1 MHLTSCFNLWQ
12 YNFMNFSR
20 LQFILAAAALVLL
33 PVFFLPLGSDFFDFQ
48 KQYLLLLIVILLAG
62 LFLARGF
69 LTGRFSLSLSIFDKP
84 VLLLLIAVL
93 LSFLLNAPNKLD
105 SLAFPLGTGSFLL
118 LCFFYFILLQ
128 SVEKEKAPL
137 LPLFLYAGTGFVSFF
152 TLISFGLRLGG
163 IETQI
168 PLPQFLFNPSFSFL
182 GGMLTQL
189 VVLVITTAGVLT
201 YFLSRARQNRFSLFI
216 SCLAALN
223 LTGLLLTVYLVF
235 FVLKPAFLPLTS
247 SWVIFAENLKNL
259 RNALF
264 GVGPGNYLTAFTL
277 GRPLNLNLTP
287 LWNLRFGSSSSFFL
301 QAATELGLVGLAPFI
316 LLLIPVFFG
325 RRFNLSASR
334 LSQFW
339 GEKTP
344 EPQESPDNENRLLL
358 PPLALSFLLLLFLPA
373 SLMVLFT
380 FFTLLTL
387 YAAGS
392 KREINLNISK
402 EIITAVGAVLLAA
415 LLYFG
420 GRAYLGEFYY
430 GQALDAVANNQGGG
444 AYNRLIL
451 AIQTNPYAERYRLSY
466 SQLNLAL
473 ANSLAAKKDLTDQ
486 DRTTITQLVQQAI
499 NEGKAAV
506 SLNPQKVTNWENL
519 ASIYSALV
527 NIVQG
532 SDTWAITSY
541 DQAILLDPANP
552 LLRLSEGGMF
562 LQTKK
567 FADAR
572 DLFRA
577 AVNLKPD
584 WPNAYYNLSAAFRE
598 LGDYQSAVA
607 AMEKTLTLVP
617 FDSNDYRTAKAE
629 LDKLNEKLPK
639 PTAAPAAPT
648 GQPETLAPAVTPG
661 PQFPTPLPLPS
672 EMAPPPAN
680 QQPTQP

>member
-1 MHLTSCFNLWQ
+1 
-12 YNFMNFSR
+12 MNFSR
-20 LQFILAAAALVLL
+20 LQFIFTATALVLL

-48 KQYLLLLIVILLAG
+48 KQYLLLLIVILSTG
-62 LFLARGF
+62 LLLARGF
-69 LTGRFSLSLSIFDKP
+69 LTGRFSLSLGAFDKP
-84 VLLLLIAVL
+84 VLLLIAAVL
-93 LSFLLNAPNKLD
+93 FSFLLNAPNKLD
-105 SLAFPLGTGSFLL
+105 SLAFPLGAGSLL
-118 LCFFYFILLQ
+118 ALCLFYFILLQ

-137 LPLFLYAGTGFVSFF
+137 LPLFLYTGTGFVSLL
-152 TLISFGLRLGG
+152 TLISFSLRLWG
-163 IETQI
+163 IETQL
-168 PLPQFLFNPSFSFL
+168 PLPQFLFNPGFSFL

-189 VVLVITTAGVLT
+189 VVLLITTVGVLT
-201 YFLSRARQNRFSLFI
+201 YLLSRARANRSSFFI
-216 SCLAALN
+216 SILAALN
-223 LTGLLLTVYLVF
+223 LTGLILTSYLVF
-235 FVLKPAFLPLTS
+235 FVLKPAVLPLTS

-264 GVGPGNYLTAFTL
+264 GIGPGNYLTAFTL

-287 LWNLRFGSSSSFFL
+287 LWNLRFGSSGSFFL
-301 QAATELGLVGLAPFI
+301 QAATELGIVGLVPFI
-316 LLLIPVFFG
+316 LLILAFLS
-325 RRFNLSASR
+325 RRLNFSASH

-344 EPQESPDNENRLLL
+344 ESPENENRLLL
-358 PPLALSFLLLLFLPA
+358 PPLALSFLLLLFSPA

-380 FFTLLTL
+380 FFTLLAL

-402 EIITAVGAVLLAA
+402 EIITTVGAVLLAA

-430 GQALDAVANNQGGG
+430 GQALNAVANNQGGS
-444 AYNRLIL
+444 AYNLLIS

-499 NEGKAAV
+499 REGKTAV

-527 NIVQG
+527 NVVQG

-541 DQAILLDPANP
+541 DQAILLDPTNP

-572 DLFRA
+572 DLFRT

-584 WPNAYYNLSAAFRE
+584 WPNAYYNLSAALAE
-598 LGDYQSAVA
+598 LGDYPSAAA
-607 AMEKTLTLVP
+607 AMERTLTLVS
-617 FDSNDYRTAKAE
+617 FDSNDYQTAKTE
-629 LDKLNEKLPK
+629 LDKLREKLPK
-639 PTAAPAAPT
+639 PTETPAVAPA

-661 PQFPTPLPLPS
+661 PRLPSPLPLPS
-672 EMAPPPAN
+672 EMAPPPAAIE
-680 QQPTQP
+680 QKTQD